1 PPLTQAQLKTGRIV
15 AVDDRTALNPVS
27 YWLDRPIGRPR
38 AAAADLARRI
48 AAQAGLAT
56 EKLEAFLQD
65 DA

>member
-1 PPLTQAQLKTGRIV
+1 
-15 AVDDRTALNPVS
+15 
-27 YWLDRPIGRPR
+27 RPIGRPR